1 MCSSGR
7 FLYGS
12 KAITASVF
20 DCSFLI
26 DNPQGYFFIFLAD
39 FFLFPKPLL
48 VHGKHISIFL
58 NISPSFFSLYNLV
71 KQNLVLAVNLSQI
84 LLRFMVVGS
93 NMPLIKKIH
102 VAGIGHIKLWF
113 FVDYTVDTFEVAGVF
128 ILVVEVGVV
137 AGIG

>member
-1 MCSSGR
+1 
-7 FLYGS
+7 
-12 KAITASVF
+12 
-20 DCSFLI
+20 
-26 DNPQGYFFIFLAD
+26 
-39 FFLFPKPLL
+39 
-48 VHGKHISIFL
+48 
-58 NISPSFFSLYNLV
+58 
-71 KQNLVLAVNLSQI
+71 
-84 LLRFMVVGS
+84 MVVGS